1 MSENEMASDAVAL
14 QRDSNGKLHG
24 GVTGK
29 GFRPGHSGNPSG
41 KRKGTVSL
49 AAALARS
56 LTRQDA
62 RAICRKLIS
71 LAKDGDV
78 PALKLLFDRLD
89 TVDIEQRIFELEQK
103 LEQQPPTPK
112 NEKAPLP
119 QTASPHSGRLAPAHR
134 RQGNPIFLHA
144 LWRSKSQPRNF
155 AGTKGASEQRHVPV
169 SYTHLR
175 AHE

>member
-1 MSENEMASDAVAL
+1 MSENEMPSNDVGL

-29 GFRPGHSGNPSG
+29 GFRPGKSGNPCG

-56 LTRQDA
+56 LTRKDA
-62 RAICRKLIS
+62 KAICRKLIS
-71 LAKDGDV
+71 LGKRGDV

-103 LEQQPPTPK
+103 LEQRT
-112 NEKAPLP
+112 NH
-119 QTASPHSGRLAPAHR
+119 T
-134 RQGNPIFLHA
+134 
-144 LWRSKSQPRNF
+144 
-155 AGTKGASEQRHVPV
+155 
-169 SYTHLR
+169 
-175 AHE
+175 

>member
-1 MSENEMASDAVAL
+1 MSENEMTSDAVAL
-14 QRDSNGKLHG
+14 QRENNAKLHG

-29 GFRPGHSGNPSG
+29 GFRPGQSGNPRG

-56 LTRQDA
+56 LTRTDA
-62 RAICRKLIS
+62 RAICLKLIA

-103 LEQQPPTPK
+103 LEQQT
-112 NEKAPLP
+112 NH
-119 QTASPHSGRLAPAHR
+119 T
-134 RQGNPIFLHA
+134 
-144 LWRSKSQPRNF
+144 
-155 AGTKGASEQRHVPV
+155 
-169 SYTHLR
+169 
-175 AHE
+175 